1 MEEPCRMEREQLGA
15 YALGLLPPE
24 ETAALRAH
32 LAGCERC
39 RAELLEIAPVAA
51 ALRDVDATAV
61 SDAEEPPPALR
72 ERVFRRLDQER
83 RAQRRTEL
91 ARRLTAAAAVIAL
104 LGIGSLLRPPPAGP
118 PTEDVALVVSD
129 DAVTADAALIN
140 HTWGTEVIL
149 EATGLGAGEEYVLQ
163 FETTGGE
170 PVEGGTFLG
179 VGAKPLTCRMNAAVL
194 RKDAQGFS
202 VRDADG
208 HTIIEGRLRAPET
221 AGAGEI

>member
-1 MEEPCRMEREQLGA
+1 MEEPCRMWREQLGA
-15 YALGLLPPE
+15 YVLGLLPPE
-24 ETAALRAH
+24 ETFALQAH

-39 RAELLEIAPVAA
+39 RAEMLEIAPVAA

-61 SDAEEPPPALR
+61 SEAEDPPPGLR
-72 ERVFRRLDQER
+72 DRVFQRLDQEQ
-83 RAQRRTEL
+83 RAQRRIQL

-118 PTEDVALVVSD
+118 PTEAVALIVND
-129 DAVTADAALIN
+129 DTVTADAALIN

-163 FETTGGE
+163 FETTDGE

-179 VGAKPLTCRMNAAVL
+179 VGTEPLTCRMNAALL
-194 RKDAQGFS
+194 REDAQGFS
-202 VRDADG
+202 IRDADG
-208 HTIIEGRLRAPET
+208 QTIIEARLRAPET
-221 AGAGEI
+221 AGAGDI